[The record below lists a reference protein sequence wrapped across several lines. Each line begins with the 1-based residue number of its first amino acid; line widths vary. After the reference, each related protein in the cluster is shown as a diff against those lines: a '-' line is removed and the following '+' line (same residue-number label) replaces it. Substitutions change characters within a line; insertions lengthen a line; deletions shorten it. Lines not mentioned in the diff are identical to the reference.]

1 MDIQKFKGKLYK
13 LKSKLNKRLLITL
26 LLSGICL
33 LFSYLETLIPS
44 FGGNV
49 AYAKIT
55 ISSSIIIFTLIAYG
69 IGEAVL
75 VMGISALSVGL
86 IINNSPYMILYF
98 LLGGLF
104 LVASVFGVLKTKK
117 FGIIA
122 VSVIGLIASTLGE
135 TIMSAI
141 LLGTPKA
148 FANFPVNALFSCISG
163 LVSGLLV
170 YVCVRFIPSKV
181 LFSDQDK

>member
-1 MDIQKFKGKLYK
+1 MDIQK
-13 LKSKLNKRLLITL
+13 LKSKFNKRLMITL
-26 LLSGICL
+26 LLSGICVL
-33 LFSYLETLIPS
+33 LSYLETLIPS
-44 FGGNV
+44 FGGNI

-55 ISSSIIIFTLIAYG
+55 ISSAIVIFTLVTYG

-104 LVASVFGVLKTKK
+104 LLAVVFGLLKTKK
-117 FGIIA
+117 IGIIA
-122 VSVIGLIASTLGE
+122 VSVIGLIASTFGE

-141 LLGTPKA
+141 LLGTPKV
-148 FANFPVNALFSCISG
+148 FGNFPVNALFSCISG
-163 LVSGLLV
+163 LLSGLLV

-181 LFSDQDK
+181 FFSAQDK